1 MEGQYSPSYR
11 NQSIDLHCR
20 SIDWFLYDGQDWS
33 LMDHQVPKTSL
44 KVNDKDTRMSSN
56 RQLRAQS

>member
-1 MEGQYSPSYR
+1 MEGQYSSSYR

-33 LMDHQVPKTSL
+33 LMDHQGPKTSL